1 MFLFPDYFISIETK
15 ILFFVSI
22 LVKKLLFNFD
32 MFRFIHFFVVKN
44 KISYT

>member
-1 MFLFPDYFISIETK
+1 MYFFFQIILFEIK
-15 ILFFVSI
+15 ILFFCFVLI
-22 LVKKLLFNFD
+22 KKLLLNFD